1 MIKEQNKIFL
11 RVQII
16 SDLCLVVISFLIGY
30 YLRDR
35 VFDILPGTLT
45 GDLFREE
52 RVLRPIGFYLGL
64 LPIVLII
71 WGALL
76 SYFGMYKSSGLRK
89 VSETLIIVMKTTLAG
104 FVLFGSYVFIFRMQ
118 QDVSRLFLGL
128 MFISAAI
135 FIVTEK
141 IILLYLFKR
150 INQRGIGFKSSLI
163 GFRSILIVGINQR
176 SRQFMKLINKNPDWG
191 IRIIGVLDIAPVG
204 QEETA
209 YGCKVLGSIND
220 IQEVINRNIVD
231 EVIFIVP
238 RSSLDKIEDT
248 IMYCENA
255 GLKINLAVDLFDLK
269 FSRPK
274 QTDLRG
280 FPLITYES
288 TPDRLGHLFIKR
300 VLDFVI
306 SGMGLVLLAP
316 LYMCIVVIIKVSSK
330 GPVFF
335 NQERCSMYGRRFILY
350 KFRTMVA
357 DAETKQKDLLDYN
370 EMNGPVFKMT
380 NDPRVTGVG
389 KWLRKFSLD
398 ELPQLWNVLKGD
410 MSLVGPRP
418 PLPSEVY
425 QYDNWHRRKLSM
437 RPGITC
443 LWQVSGRSE
452 IADFDE
458 WMRLDLE
465 YIDRWSFGLD
475 FKILIKTIPMVLFGI
490 GAK

>member
-1 MIKEQNKIFL
+1 MIKEHNKIFI

-16 SDLCLVVISFLIGY
+16 SDLCLVVISFFMGY
-30 YLRDR
+30 YLRDS
-35 VFDILPGTLT
+35 VFELLPGTLT

-71 WGALL
+71 WGTLL
-76 SYFGMYKSSGLRK
+76 SYFGMYKSSGLRQ
-89 VSETLIIVMKTTLAG
+89 VPETLLVVMKTTLAG

-118 QDVSRLFLGL
+118 QDVSRLFIGL

-135 FIVTEK
+135 LIITEK
-141 IILLYLFKR
+141 IILLYMFGR
-150 INQRGIGFKSSLI
+150 IHKMGIGFKSSLI
-163 GFRSILIVGINQR
+163 VFRSVLIVGINRR
-176 SRQFMKLINKNPDWG
+176 SEQFIQLINKNPDWG
-191 IRIIGVLDIAPVG
+191 IRIIGILDIVPIEK
-204 QEETA
+204 EETV
-209 YGCKVLGSIND
+209 YGCKVLGSVHD
-220 IQEVINRNIVD
+220 IQEVINTHIID
-231 EVIFIVP
+231 EVIFVVP
-238 RSSLDKIEDT
+238 RSSLDAI
-248 IMYCENA
+248 ENA
-255 GLKINLAVDLFDLK
+255 IMNCEKAGVKVNLAVDLFDLK

-274 QTDLRG
+274 QTDLHG

-288 TPDRLGHLFIKR
+288 TPDRLGRLFVKR
-300 VLDFVI
+300 LLDFVI
-306 SGMGLVLLAP
+306 SGAGLILLFP
-316 LYMCIVVIIKVSSK
+316 LYVCVIFVIKVSSA

-335 NQERCSMYGRRFILY
+335 KQERCSMYGRRFILY

-357 DAETKQKDLLDYN
+357 DAEAKQKDLLEYN

-380 NDPRVTGVG
+380 DDPRITRVG

-398 ELPQLWNVLKGD
+398 ELPQLYNVLKGD

-425 QYDNWHRRKLSM
+425 QYNSWHRRRLSM

-465 YIDRWSFGLD
+465 YIDKWSLGLD
-475 FKILIKTIPMVLFGI
+475 FRILFKTIPMVLFGV

>member
-1 MIKEQNKIFL
+1 MIKEQNKIFI
-11 RVQII
+11 RVQVI
-16 SDLCLVVISFLIGY
+16 SDLCLVVISFFIGY

-35 VFDILPGTLT
+35 LFDILPETLT
-45 GDLFREE
+45 GELFREE

-71 WGALL
+71 WGTLL
-76 SYFGMYKSSGLRK
+76 SYFGMYKSSGLRR
-89 VSETLIIVMKTTLAG
+89 VPATLIIVIKTTLAG
-104 FVLFGSYVFIFRMQ
+104 FILFGSYVFIFRMQ
-118 QDVSRLFLGL
+118 QDVSRLFIGL

-135 FIVTEK
+135 FIISEK
-141 IILLYLFKR
+141 IILLYLFNR
-150 INQRGIGFKSSLI
+150 ISQRGIGFKSSLI
-163 GFRSILIVGINQR
+163 VFRSILIVGINKR
-176 SRQFMKLINKNPDWG
+176 SEQFIQVINKNPDWG
-191 IRIIGVLDIAPVG
+191 IRIIGILDIAPVG
-204 QEETA
+204 QEETV
-209 YGCKVLGSIND
+209 YGCKVLGSIHD

-238 RSSLDKIEDT
+238 RSSLDAIEDS
-248 IMYCENA
+248 IMNCENA
-255 GLKINLAVDLFDLK
+255 GLKVNLAVDLFDLK
-269 FSRPK
+269 FSKPR
-274 QTDLRG
+274 QTDLHG

-306 SGMGLVLLAP
+306 SGMGLILLAP
-316 LYMCIVVIIKVSSK
+316 LYAFIVVIIKVSSE

-357 DAETKQKDLLDYN
+357 DAETKQTDLLEYN

-380 NDPRVTGVG
+380 DDPRITRAG

-425 QYDNWHRRKLSM
+425 QYDNWHRRRLSM

-465 YIDRWSFGLD
+465 YIDTWSLGLD
-475 FKILIKTIPMVLFGI
+475 FKILFKTIPIVFFGI
-490 GAK
+490 GAR